1 MRPPKRKQSVS
12 SVTSSKMSDE
22 FNEIKAWADIRNE
35 EDQEYDGDQEGE
47 TDNAPLSE
55 KGTAADIRT
64 IT

>member
-1 MRPPKRKQSVS
+1 
-12 SVTSSKMSDE
+12 MSDE
-22 FNEIKAWADIRNE
+22 FNEIEAWADIRNK

-64 IT
+64 TTQVRRRTC